1 MDKIEEIEVLN
12 GKKNHCKLLASDG
25 KEYILKK
32 VCIPNQRLAEF
43 TKITKIEVPSFQRI
57 LQVEK
62 TTNKDEYSVVAEWI
76 EGCTFNSILYNI
88 TDIQK
93 QHYVKVIA
101 NKLKNIHVTYEQQYN
116 VSFTEKDV
124 ERILDQEFLKP
135 EIKELL
141 LSYMISKL
149 PLINSRFPTIVHGDM
164 HIGNILITKADDIVF
179 IDLDDVRFGDAFIDL
194 VYAANI
200 ILSKEEYSTY
210 YLFLKYYFDDKL
222 PQEFWPVVNFY
233 SICKAIMIMKEEV
246 LNSVNGQ
253 PILSIDS
260 FIQQHDGLK
269 KEKPYW
275 YKELYNVDHR

>member
-1 MDKIEEIEVLN
+1 M
-12 GKKNHCKLLASDG
+12 
-25 KEYILKK
+25 
-32 VCIPNQRLAEF
+32 
-43 TKITKIEVPSFQRI
+43 
-57 LQVEK
+57 
-62 TTNKDEYSVVAEWI
+62 
-76 EGCTFNSILYNI
+76 
-88 TDIQK
+88 
-93 QHYVKVIA
+93 
-101 NKLKNIHVTYEQQYN
+101 
-116 VSFTEKDV
+116 SFTEKDV

-269 KEKPYW
+269 KEEPYW